1 MLNIGLDVS
10 KETIDFAIPKKNKGF
25 KSGKISNDLNGFAHL
40 EKQLLSLHIKCK
52 LICETTGIY
61 SFPIMDYF
69 SERGWHCNEVH
80 AFLISSYKKTV
91 LQRNKTDKVDAREI
105 SNYAERYADKLQKPY
120 VSRTYQLIEL
130 GLLIRMQEQLI
141 KRKKGLNG
149 IMEAY
154 GFLTD
159 SRVEGFNFEM
169 AGKGLTSLLES
180 TEKFNKN
187 FKKGIVNYA
196 KEHFKDTYK
205 NLESIVGLGD
215 STIPLLIYH
224 TNDFTRFNSVRDF
237 TSYCGLVPNFY
248 ESGTSVSKKS
258 KIANKQQCN
267 NDLRTALTQAGNVA
281 MRHNRQVKN
290 LVNRLSHLKWKQQ
303 LIAATRK
310 LAVQAYYCGKN
321 KEVYNPQK
329 A

>member
-1 MLNIGLDVS
+1 MINIGLDVS
-10 KETIDFAIPKKNKGF
+10 KETIDFAIPKKKRGF
-25 KSGKISNDLNGFAHL
+25 KSGKITNELNGFAHL
-40 EKQLLSLHIKCK
+40 EKQLLSLNTNCK

-105 SNYAERYADKLQKPY
+105 SNYAERYADTLQKPY
-120 VSRTYQLIEL
+120 VSRTSQLIEL

-159 SRVEGFNFEM
+159 SRVEGFDFEM
-169 AGKGLTSLLES
+169 SGKGLTSLLES

-187 FKKGIVNYA
+187 FKKGIVSYA
-196 KEHFKDTYK
+196 KEHFKATYQ

-215 STIPLLIYH
+215 STIPMLIYH
-224 TNDFTRFNSVRDF
+224 TNDFTRFSSVRDF

-248 ESGTSVSKKS
+248 ESGTSVAKKS
-258 KIANKQQCN
+258 KIAHKSMCN
-267 NDLRTALTQAGNVA
+267 NDLRTALTQAGITA
-281 MRHNRQVKN
+281 MRFNKQVKN
-290 LVNRLSHLKWKQQ
+290 LTNRLSHLAWKQQ

-310 LAVQAYYCGKN
+310 LAVQAYYVGKN
-321 KEVYNPQK
+321 KVPYDPK
-329 A
+329 AA